1 MEGKIKELL
10 NERSSGNKK
19 IKELVDFIDRIEDK
33 VKSHLAR
40 IIEFLPHFDSH
51 DIKHSQAVLK
61 NMESL
66 LGDKLSA
73 LSTMELFFLYTTA
86 LLHDCGM
93 ALSIQ
98 EFNVLL
104 ACEGKQEDLSV
115 PKFGLDEK
123 KKPDLRKMKD
133 LISRCRQKLYPNLI
147 DTGVYTQQN
156 VFGFYDENKLIEHL
170 ADLALKYQSFRNGHL
185 PNIKMSKNSNMEE
198 INKSLRGEF
207 IRSNHALLSKIYCHN
222 TEPCFDAEIMNNYGD
237 LFSKIIG
244 ELCLSHDLDFKE
256 AKSSLE
262 KLPGQYFDNEK
273 ADLEFISAMLRV
285 ADVLHFS
292 ADRVSN
298 SLSYEKGTNNNIHW
312 VSKLTGLNFTIVFVD
327 NSVEISAN
335 APCSKPEEYYFIK
348 NYIKYVE
355 GEIINL
361 IKCKKTNELGIKI
374 QDKVDVCGLVST
386 SDEFTPA
393 DELCIK
399 MDQSNIIELLMGE
412 ELYKDKFA
420 CIRELYQNSLD
431 ACRCL
436 QLNSPDYV
444 GKIEFGIDKCFKHG
458 IERRY
463 LYCIDNGIGMDMHI
477 IQDYLLH
484 IGHTFYSSSE
494 FHQMRANSDNKFYP
508 VSQFGV
514 GILSCFMLCDLLEI
528 TTKRENGDCICLT
541 LDGKNEH
548 LYFSTPQKEDEEQ
561 IGKSGTI
568 VKLYL
573 TQEIPSDNMPS
584 NKVLN
589 EILMYQSIIENKF
602 TCATE
607 CDAFLFLRYKHVF
620 EPKKETARNVSRQEN
635 QYLFTII
642 KKYIKLTHKN
652 VEVFVRCQ
660 FASGKKGTFYKL
672 VNLNDYCVLELDIPY
687 IQEECEC
694 GSQGIE
700 YISKHISTH
709 KIKREEVKEDS
720 ENLLYRNMLYFPKDI
735 DDLVNYQSLLFK
747 RVLEFHKSGFLIDG
761 IAVQY
766 NEESEFDDSYEGD
779 YTLNFVGKVRPK
791 LSIDRLNILDI
802 SKELTDEWAKLR
814 EKVAQKEIRCIC
826 NYIDTIPYNLQS
838 QVSNIMWNYYFTS
851 RYFLFPEIVK
861 CLMKSDYK
869 ISWNDLSENIA
880 EKSNFTLF
888 EFFTRPIVHLKHN
901 INYTLCSTFFKT
913 IVAHKAAMAEKVE
926 ICDDGLLIF
935 SLEKKINKHILFNK
949 RSWYSHRVYRRSDY
963 SKTIYRQYDIVN
975 SLFPMINEK
984 FFDLLAISNKTL
996 HKKNLIVGKE
1006 ISDNHVFRLYEIDS
1020 LCVHHNVL
1028 YSREHFGEYQ
1038 LKYLLK
1044 TKSINGPYMNRKIS
1058 QDKKFLIY
1066 AFISPALTEEQRQ
1079 YIETLKSIDSEYY
1092 NGALNG
1098 WSVLFTEDY
1107 EIVTLPGIRDIKEL
1121 LIRIPDS
1128 YWADNERKSYLTDNT
1143 EITPEMIQQL
1153 RNEMNYDL

>member
-10 NERSSGNKK
+10 NERSSDNKK
-19 IKELVDFIDRIEDK
+19 NKELVHFIDRIEHK
-33 VKSHLAR
+33 VGSHLAR
-40 IIEFLPHFDSH
+40 IVEFLPHFDSH
-51 DIKHSQAVLK
+51 GIEHSQAVLK

-170 ADLALKYQSFRNGHL
+170 ADLALEYQSFRNGRL
-185 PNIKMSKNSNMEE
+185 PNIKMSTSSDMGE
-198 INKSLRGEF
+198 INKSLREEF
-207 IRSNHALLSKIYCHN
+207 IRSNHARLSKIYCHN
-222 TEPCFDAEIMNNYGD
+222 TEQCFDAEIMNNYGD

-244 ELCLSHDLDFKE
+244 ELCLSHDLDFKD
-256 AKSSLE
+256 AKSLLE
-262 KLPGQYFDNEK
+262 KLPGRYFDNEK
-273 ADLEFISAMLRV
+273 ADLEFISAMLRM

-312 VSKLTGLNFTIVFVD
+312 VSKLTGLNFTIVFED

-355 GEIINL
+355 GEIVNL

-374 QDKVDVCGLVST
+374 QDKVDIHGLVST

-444 GKIEFGIDKCFKHG
+444 GKIEFGIDKRFKHG

-541 LDGKNEH
+541 LDGKNEY

-584 NKVLN
+584 KDTLN
-589 EILMYQSIIENKF
+589 EILMYQSIFENDLVYSM
-602 TCATE
+602 E
-607 CDAFLFLRYKHVF
+607 CYSFLNLRFQLHLSTK
-620 EPKKETARNVSRQEN
+620 ERPKMVSREN
-635 QYLFTII
+635 SYLFTIV
-642 KKYIKLTHKN
+642 KKYIKLPYKN
-652 VEVFVRCQ
+652 VDVFVRCQ
-660 FASGKKGTFYKL
+660 YTNKNKGSSYNL
-672 VNLNDYCVLELDIPY
+672 VNLNEYNVLQVDISY
-687 IQEECEC
+687 IQKNYAVEP
-694 GSQGIE
+694 QGKE
-700 YISKHISTH
+700 YISEHIFT
-709 KIKREEVKEDS
+709 KNTERKEIEIKS
-720 ENLLYRNMLYFPKDI
+720 ENLLYRNMLYFPKD
-735 DDLVNYQSLLFK
+735 LNKPVNFQSLLFS
-747 RVLEFHKSGFLIDG
+747 RVFEFHKSGFLIDG
-761 IAVQY
+761 ITVQC
-766 NEESEFDDSYEGD
+766 NEQLEFVDSNEGD
-779 YTLNFVGKVRPK
+779 YTLSFVGKVRPR

-802 SKELTDEWAKLR
+802 SKELTDEWKKLKK
-814 EKVAQKEIRCIC
+814 KVAQEEIMCIC
-826 NYIDTIPYNLQS
+826 DYIDTIPHNLQS
-838 QVSNIMWNYYFTS
+838 QVSDIMWNYYFLS
-851 RYFLFPEIVK
+851 RYFLYPEIVE
-861 CLMKSDYK
+861 CLMKNNYK
-869 ISWNDLSENIA
+869 ISWNDLSENIV
-880 EKSNFTLF
+880 EKSSFTLF
-888 EFFTRPIVHLKHN
+888 DFLTESDVHLKHN
-901 INYTLCSTFFKT
+901 INYILCTVFFKT
-913 IVAHKAAMAEKVE
+913 IVAYKAATAKTIEISSGGLSIRSSKAKIDKKV
-926 ICDDGLLIF
+926 LF
-935 SLEKKINKHILFNK
+935 SAK
-949 RSWYSHRVYRRSDY
+949 RGHYYHRIYRRSDY
-963 SKTIYRQYDIVN
+963 SKTAYHQYDIVN
-975 SLFPMINEK
+975 SLFPMINEN
-984 FFDLLAISNKTL
+984 FFDLLAISNKL
-996 HKKNLIVGKE
+996 FHKKDLIVGKE
-1006 ISDNHVFRLYEIDS
+1006 INDNYAHLLYETDS
-1020 LCVHHNVL
+1020 LSVFHNVL
-1028 YSREHFGEYQ
+1028 YYREQPNEYQ
-1038 LKYLLK
+1038 LKYLLQNK
-1044 TKSINGPYMNRKIS
+1044 FINGPYWRQQIS
-1058 QDKKFLIY
+1058 KDKKFLIY
-1066 AFISPALTEEQRQ
+1066 AFISSALTEEQRQ
-1079 YIETLKSIDSEYY
+1079 YIETLKDNDPEYY

-1098 WSVLFTEDY
+1098 WSVLYTENF

-1128 YWADNERKSYLTDNT
+1128 YWADNSKRSYLTDNT
-1143 EITPEMIQQL
+1143 EVTFEMIQQL